1 MKKLHEI
8 TYKIFIGTFV
18 FALTVVIAS
27 ALI

>member
-1 MKKLHEI
+1 MQKLHEI

-18 FALTVVIAS
+18 FAIMVVIIN